1 MQIDPED
8 AQSFQAL
15 VEKYELFKVN
25 RLREFMKAA
34 GIREPVRNVRN
45 PARGMSKSGVYRRW
59 ASMMQR
65 CYNENSAGFANY
77 GGRGIKVAQRW
88 HTFDYFYADMGEAPP
103 GLSLDRIDVNGNYCL
118 SNCRWATASQQ
129 AKNTRLSKRIAAGNG
144 IDIERVLKNIPQWA
158 LNG

>member
-1 MQIDPED
+1 MQIAPED
-8 AQSFQAL
+8 AQNFQVL
-15 VEKYELFKVN
+15 VEKYQLFKVS

-34 GIREPVRNVRN
+34 GLREPVRNVRN
-45 PARGMSKSGVYRRW
+45 PARGMSKSGTYRRW
-59 ASMMQR
+59 ASMMHR
-65 CYNENSAGFANY
+65 CYNENNAGFANY

-103 GLSLDRIDVNGNYCL
+103 GLSLDRIDVDRDYEP

-129 AKNTRLSKRIAAGNG
+129 AKNTRRNKRLAAGNG
-144 IDIERVLKNIPQWA
+144 IDIERVLKNIPQSV